1 VIGKNETK
9 SKAGEFVV
17 RVAVERRYE
26 NFVIDLFMVL
36 VIVHKVSGRILE
48 QTVGRKVQQQAKEGA
63 ELCCR
68 EHGWR
73 VSNDP
78 L

>member
-1 VIGKNETK
+1 
-9 SKAGEFVV
+9 
-17 RVAVERRYE
+17 
-26 NFVIDLFMVL
+26 
-36 VIVHKVSGRILE
+36 VSGRILE